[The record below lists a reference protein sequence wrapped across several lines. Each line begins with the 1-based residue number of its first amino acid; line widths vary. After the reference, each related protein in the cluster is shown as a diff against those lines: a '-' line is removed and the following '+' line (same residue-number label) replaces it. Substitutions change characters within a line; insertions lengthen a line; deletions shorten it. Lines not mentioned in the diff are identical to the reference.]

1 MLDLEN
7 KNLNREGFTL
17 LKRWLENRNAGKTFV
32 DYFHEYGYRSIAIYD
47 AGELGRL
54 LYDEVKDSDIQVK
67 YFVDRNAEGLRN
79 IDGIP
84 VILLRQIGEAEDVDA
99 LLVSPV
105 VNYDVLC
112 RAVAELAPTLRML
125 ALRDAVYEF

>member
-54 LYDEVKDSDIQVK
+54 LYDEVKDSDIRVK
-67 YFVDRNAEGLRN
+67 YFVDRNAEGLRD

-105 VNYDVLC
+105 VNYDALC
-112 RAVAELAPTLRML
+112 RATAELAPTLRML